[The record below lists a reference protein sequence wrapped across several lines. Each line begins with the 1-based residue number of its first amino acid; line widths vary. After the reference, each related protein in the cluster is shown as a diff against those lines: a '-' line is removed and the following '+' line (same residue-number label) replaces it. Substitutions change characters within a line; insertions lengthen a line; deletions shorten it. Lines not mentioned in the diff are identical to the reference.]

1 MNKNYLYIFIAL
13 ILFFNINITHA
24 QYNYVDSYNASS
36 TATSTANITAT
47 STASSTEKVK
57 YIMIKNSCIYNYT
70 GKPCVKVREEPSI
83 KSKIIIRARAGMVLR
98 VESTSTNEIGEMW
111 YKIKFTEKLVYP
123 ERIADTKGYYVRSDL
138 VEPLRGIQAV
148 VYHEGDGVNDNK
160 RIIVDISEQRLYA
173 YENNKVLYK
182 MKVSTGLTDTPTA
195 ADEYYITYK
204 TPSRYMQGPN
214 KENLEI
220 ENKKIIS
227 NANLTFAST
236 TINKNNATAS
246 ASLATRTRLY
256 TATST
261 DVKGYYDL
269 PGVPYVMYFSEDG
282 SAIHGAYWHNNFG
295 RHHSHGCVNLSIS
308 DSEKLYKWAESGTS
322 VIIRK

>member
-1 MNKNYLYIFIAL
+1 MPKIIIKNYLQTSAFPSLQLYAFSFV
-13 ILFFNINITHA
+13 ILFSFFNINTTHA
-24 QYNYVDSYNASS
+24 Q
-36 TATSTANITAT
+36 TATSTAIG
-47 STASSTEKVK
+47 TEKIK
-57 YIMIKNSCIYNYT
+57 YIMIRTSCKYNFS
-70 GKPCVKVREEPSI
+70 GVCVKIREEPNI
-83 KSKIIIRARAGMVLR
+83 KSKVIVKARAGMVLR
-98 VESTSTNEIGEMW
+98 VDTMVTNNIGEKW
-111 YKIKFTEKLVYP
+111 YKIKFTEKLTYP
-123 ERIADTKGYYVRSDL
+123 ERISDVKGYYVRADL
-138 VEPLRGIQAV
+138 VEPLHDVSAI
-148 VYHEGDGVNDNK
+148 VYSEDDIINDNK
-160 RIIVDISEQRLYA
+160 RIIVDISEQTLYA

-182 MKVSTGLTDTPTA
+182 MKVSTGLTDTPTT

-220 ENKKIIS
+220 ENQKLIS
-227 NANLTFAST
+227 KANSIPMST
-236 TINKNNATAS
+236 STDNNNYPTSTNTKNIK
-246 ASLATRTRLY
+246 LY
-256 TATST
+256 TSTST

-295 RHHSHGCVNLSIS
+295 RHYSHGCVNLSIL